1 MSAPVSPVVE
11 RRAPEFE
18 AGPPIPETVDETGL
32 SPEGI
37 AELILKTLYVQG
49 ARSGQELVDA
59 IRLPFPIVDEQV
71 VRLQHQRLVEVK
83 RTVGAGRG
91 GYIFDLTGTGGERAR
106 EAMAAGQYV
115 GPAPVPLEHYRTWVE
130 RQSIRNVHVT
140 REHLV
145 AAFAELVIDPAFID
159 ILGPAVNSAKSLFIF
174 GDPGNGKT
182 MMAETLAR
190 LLGGSFYLPY
200 AVDIG
205 GQVMVVH
212 DPVYHRPVEE
222 EEGAGS
228 RSPDDPQ
235 WLRSVPDYDRRYA
248 RVARPVVMTGGELT
262 LEQLDLQYDRD
273 TKMYQA
279 PFQVKANGGV
289 LIIDDFGRQ
298 RVPPRE
304 LLNRWILPL
313 EKRMD
318 FLTLHTGSKFP
329 VPFECLLIF
338 ATNLDPGEL
347 AEEAFLRRIH
357 YKVHVESPTREQY
370 EEIFR
375 RCAAARGIP
384 YLPEAV
390 SQIYRDFYE
399 ARAIAPR
406 GCHPRDLTD
415 HVCDYARFLEVEP
428 TLLPD
433 LVDWACRSYFLDASQ
448 PGAASAPST

>member
-1 MSAPVSPVVE
+1 MSAPAVPAMRQLDDRPSPPCPI
-11 RRAPEFE
+11 APETI
-18 AGPPIPETVDETGL
+18 ADTGL
-32 SPEGI
+32 SPEAI
-37 AELILKTLYVQG
+37 TELLLKTLYVQG
-49 ARSGQELVDA
+49 ARSGQELVESMC
-59 IRLPFPIVDEQV
+59 LPFAIVDDLLLT
-71 VRLQHQRLVEVK
+71 LQHERLLEVK

-91 GYIFDLTGTGGERAR
+91 GYIFDLTAAGSERAR

-115 GPAPVPLEHYRTWVE
+115 GPAPVPLEHYRAWIE

-140 REHLV
+140 RERLT
-145 AAFAELVIDPAFID
+145 AAFADLVLDTAFVEN
-159 ILGPAVNSAKSLFIF
+159 LGPAVNSAKSLFIF

-182 MMAETLAR
+182 VMAEVIAS
-190 LLGGSFYLPY
+190 LLGGWFYLPY

-205 GQVMVVH
+205 GQIMVVY
-212 DPVYHRPVEE
+212 DPVYHRPVAQEDLS
-222 EEGAGS
+222 GS
-228 RSPDDPQ
+228 ADPH
-235 WLRSVPDYDRRYA
+235 WLREVPDHDRRYA
-248 RVARPVVMTGGELT
+248 CVARPVVMTGGELT

-289 LIIDDFGRQ
+289 LILDDFGRQ

-338 ATNLDPGEL
+338 ATNLDPGAL
-347 AEEAFLRRIH
+347 VEEAFLRRIH
-357 YKVHVESPTREQY
+357 YKVQAQSPTRAQY

-375 RCAAARGIP
+375 RCAATRDIP
-384 YLPEAV
+384 YRPEAV
-390 SQIYRDFYE
+390 AQVYRDFYE
-399 ARAIAPR
+399 GHGIAPR

-415 HVCDYARFLEVEP
+415 HVCDIARFLEVAPELSAD
-428 TLLPD
+428 LLD
-433 LVDWACRSYFLDASQ
+433 RACRSYFLDASEQ
-448 PGAASAPST
+448 G

>member
-1 MSAPVSPVVE
+1 
-11 RRAPEFE
+11 
-18 AGPPIPETVDETGL
+18 VDETGL
-32 SPEGI
+32 SPEAI
-37 AELILKTLYVQG
+37 VELILKTLYVQG
-49 ARSGQELVDA
+49 ARSGQELVDT

-71 VRLQHQRLVEVK
+71 LKLQHHRLVEVK

-91 GYIFDLTGTGGERAR
+91 GYIFDLTGTGAERAR

-130 RQSIRNVHVT
+130 RQSVRNVHVT
-140 REHLV
+140 RERLV
-145 AAFAELVIDPAFID
+145 AAFSGLVLNPAFID

-182 MMAETLAR
+182 MMAETIAR

-212 DPVYHRPVEE
+212 DPVYHRPVED
-222 EEGAGS
+222 EEGAGE

-235 WLRSVPDYDRRYA
+235 WLRSLPDYDRRYA

-384 YLPEAV
+384 YRSEAV

-399 ARAIAPR
+399 AWAIAPR

-415 HVCDYARFLEVEP
+415 HVCDYSRFLEVEP
-428 TLLPD
+428 TLSPD
-433 LVDWACRSYFLDASQ
+433 LVDRACRSYFLDASQ